1 MTERQFG
8 EKDSKHSIL
17 KDVESNKIIPL
28 GENGESEIVE
38 EMKVKANFWLLHL
51 YGFALGLGV
60 I

>member
-28 GENGESEIVE
+28 GKMGYEIVE
-38 EMKVKANFWLLHL
+38 EVKVKANFWLLHL

>member
-8 EKDSKHSIL
+8 EKDSKNSIL

-28 GENGESEIVE
+28 GEKGYDIVE
-38 EMKVKANFWLLHL
+38 EVKVKANFWLLHL